1 MMNSSEI
8 IDSGS
13 LTGDNSYFIFSELV
27 DYQKEGNVLFLR
39 LTEGS
44 IALEFLTSDIL
55 RVVMAKGDNQVDF
68 SSTPAVVDHT
78 LNYNNFSILDRTELL
93 EVKTESLKIL
103 INKKKFSLSFY
114 DLEDKLI
121 HQDHNDHALGWSGD
135 QVRAWKKLEEQE
147 RFYGLGEK
155 TGYLDKRGRK
165 YTMWNTDTFNPHVPS
180 TDPLYQS
187 IPFLIGFNQGRSY
200 GIYFDNSYQTYFD
213 LGLNSKEYYSFWS
226 EGGKLDYY
234 FINGSNIKEIIK
246 SYTDL
251 TGRMP
256 LPPKWSLG
264 YHQSRY
270 SYHPEAEVREI
281 AQKFR
286 EKEIPCD
293 VIHLDIHY
301 MDEYKVFT
309 WDEKEFPQPKQMLS
323 DLSEDGFKVVT
334 IIDPG
339 VKKDPRY
346 KLYQEGIKHDY
357 FCKYLDGEY
366 YIAKVWPGECSFPDF
381 TKVEVRRWWGDQHHL
396 LLDQG
401 VKGIW
406 NDMNEPGIF
415 SKTSTMDLEV
425 VHDNDGDM
433 GTHRRFHNLY
443 GLLEGQA
450 TYEGLKR
457 YNSEKRPFVLTRAGF
472 SGIQRYSAVWTG
484 DNRSFWIHLE
494 LAIPMLMNM
503 GLSGITFCG
512 TDVGGFADN
521 SDGELLTRW
530 IQLGL
535 FMPFLRNHCAINNI
549 NQEPWSFGKEYEEII
564 RKYIK
569 LRYRFLTHLYN
580 LFYRAHQS
588 GLPVMRP
595 LVLEYPEDEKTYNLS
610 DQFMVGDSVLVAP
623 VYQPDR
629 SERMVYLPKGEWQDF
644 WTGQSYQGQKYI
656 IAKAPL
662 DTIPIFIKAGAIL
675 PLSPVMN
682 YVGEE
687 KIEELELNIYLSG
700 DVKEGSYRL
709 YEDDGSSFAYQQG
722 GYNIREF
729 SYLYYTDRLE
739 FNIDSLADDYQLE
752 YSSYLIKF
760 RNLDLEP
767 SVVMI
772 DGVKSDQWQ
781 YNNGNLELKVEIEAS
796 KIELK

>member
-1 MMNSSEI
+1 MNSSEI
-8 IDSGS
+8 IDRGASN
-13 LTGDNSYFIFSELV
+13 TGNNYFILSKLL
-27 DYQKEGNVLFLR
+27 DYQQAENRLFLR
-39 LTEGS
+39 LAEGS
-44 IALEFLTSDIL
+44 VVLEFLTSDII
-55 RVVMAKGDNQVDF
+55 RVIMAKRDNQVDF
-68 SSTPAVVDHT
+68 KSTPAVVDHVWE
-78 LNYNNFSILDRTELL
+78 YNNFEITDRSEGL
-93 EVKTESLKIL
+93 EIRTESLKIL
-103 INKKKFSLSFY
+103 VNKTNFSLSFY
-114 DLEDKLI
+114 DLDGNLI
-121 HQDHNDHALGWSGD
+121 HQDYNDYALGWSGD
-135 QVRAWKKLEEQE
+135 EVRAWKKLKPQE

-155 TGYLDKRGRK
+155 TGYLDKRGRE

-200 GIYFDNSYQTYFD
+200 GIYFDNSYKTHFD
-213 LGLNSKEYYSFWS
+213 LGLNSKEYYSFWA

-270 SYHPEAEVREI
+270 SYYPEAEVRKV
-281 AQKFR
+281 ARQFR
-286 EKEIPCD
+286 EKDIPCD

-309 WDEKEFPQPKQMLS
+309 WDEKEFAQPKQMLS
-323 DLSEDGFKVVT
+323 DLNEDGFKVVT

-357 FCKYLDGEY
+357 FCKYLDGEH
-366 YIAKVWPGECSFPDF
+366 YIAKVWPGDCTFPDF
-381 TKVEVRRWWGDQHHL
+381 TKAEVRKWWGDQHQL

-503 GLSGITFCG
+503 GLSGISFCG
-512 TDVGGFADN
+512 TDVGGFSDN

-535 FMPFLRNHCAINNI
+535 FMPFFRNHCAINNI
-549 NQEPWSFGKEYEEII
+549 NQEPWAFGKVYEGII

-580 LFYRAHQS
+580 LFYQSHQS

-610 DQFMVGDSVLVAP
+610 DQFMVGDSILVAP

-629 SERMVYLPKGEWQDF
+629 SERMVYLPKGNWYDF
-644 WTGQSYQGQKYI
+644 WTGKSYQGQTHI

-662 DTIPIFIKAGAIL
+662 ETMPIFIKAGAIL
-675 PLSPVMN
+675 PLAPAMN

-687 KIEELELNIYLSG
+687 KVEKLEFNVYLNTDIR
-700 DVKEGSYRL
+700 EGKYRL
-709 YEDDGSSFAYQQG
+709 YEDDGLSFAYQQG
-722 GYNIREF
+722 RYNLKEF
-729 SYLYYTDRLE
+729 KYHYYNDRLE
-739 FNIDSLADDYQLE
+739 VSIDTVVDGYQLE
-752 YSSYLIKF
+752 YSSYLIRF
-760 RNLDLEP
+760 RNLNLKP
-767 SVVMI
+767 SVVLI
-772 DGVKSDQWQ
+772 DGMKSSKWE
-781 YNNGNLELKVEIEAS
+781 YNDGDLELSVEVESS
-796 KIELK
+796 KIEIK